1 MGVYVSLSASE
12 VVTQTRSIRRKVLVS
27 KLGLDGHDRGAKVI
41 ARALRDAG
49 FEVVYLGVHK
59 TPEDVAEAAIE
70 EDVTAI
76 GISILSGSHLEL
88 VNDLMKL
95 LRERGVNVPVIV
107 GGIIP
112 PEDVEELK
120 KLGVFEILTPGTP
133 LKKVTEVFEKA
144 CEVGSS

>member
-1 MGVYVSLSASE
+1 MSLSTAE
-12 VVTQTRSIRRKVLVS
+12 VVTQARSIRRKVLVS

-59 TPEDVAEAAIE
+59 TPEDVAEAAVE
-70 EDVTAI
+70 EDVAAI
-76 GISILSGSHLEL
+76 GVSILSGSHLEL
-88 VNDLMKL
+88 VKDLIKL
-95 LRERGVNVPVIV
+95 LRERGVSVPVIV

-120 KLGVFEILTPGTP
+120 KLGVFEVFTPGTP
-133 LKKVTEVFEKA
+133 LKKVTEVFERA